1 MNNLNTSILNS
12 EKIELFSKV
21 SFLLIII
28 SDFYL
33 SYVDIGP
40 YPPRNYITAFVSL
53 FILFD
58 LKNKKFPIF
67 LKKYS
72 LSFLYIFIILFYLL
86 LQYLVKGN
94 FLLSLFKKDL
104 LKFGT
109 LFISM
114 QFILEYLDFKFIKK
128 SLYLVTLIT
137 FTIAIFQFFDFELA
151 WKLRELLDHD
161 SCKLFCLA
169 SSRPSGLAYYTLTLA
184 EQLLIVTPFITLELF
199 GFSTYSKKRKVTSLL
214 TNLAFFAGIL
224 IINNRVNTL
233 SYLLSLIYIT
243 FISFK
248 NRRRALFTSLT
259 GIAILSLI
267 VSSFFRLFTF
277 IPSSDLARFEALMGS
292 IHLVKE
298 NFFLGLGDK
307 LSHLKDLLGELK
319 TSTLYFSNFKTLGNI
334 SPHNSFINLHLKLGL
349 LGTTLNVFA
358 IARLIRISHPSKLFL
373 IATVVN
379 SLTHNSGYFLSSA
392 SAIGLTI
399 FLSIKSNLKLK
410 LNDKKSLHSFHL

>member
-1 MNNLNTSILNS
+1 M
-12 EKIELFSKV
+12 ELFSKV

-67 LKKYS
+67 IKKYS
-72 LSFLYIFIILFYLL
+72 LSFLYIFTILFYLL

-94 FLLSLFKKDL
+94 VLLSLFKKDL

-114 QFILEYLDFKFIKK
+114 QFILEYLDLKFIKK

-137 FTIAIFQFFDFELA
+137 FTIAIFQFFGFDFA
-151 WKLRELLDHD
+151 WNLREVLDQE

-169 SSRPSGLAYYTLTLA
+169 SSRPAGLAYYTLTLA
-184 EQLLIVTPFITLELF
+184 EQLLIVTPFITLELC
-199 GFSTYSKKRKVTSLL
+199 GFSTYSTKRKTTSLL
-214 TNLAFFAGIL
+214 INFIFFAGIL

-243 FISFK
+243 FISLK
-248 NRRRALFTSLT
+248 HNKKMLFLCVF
-259 GIAILSLI
+259 GIGILSLLT
-267 VSSFFRLFTF
+267 SYFFRLFTF
-277 IPSSDLARFEALMGS
+277 IPSSDIARLEALTGS
-292 IHLVKE
+292 LYLVKE
-298 NFFLGLGDK
+298 NYLLGLGDK
-307 LSHLKDLLGELK
+307 LNNTKDLLRGLK
-319 TSTLYFSNFKTLGNI
+319 ASTIYFSSFKTLGSI
-334 SPHNSFINLHLKLGL
+334 SPHNYFINLHLKLGL
-349 LGTTLNVFA
+349 LGTALNVFA
-358 IARLIRISHPSKLFL
+358 LAKLIKLNHLSKLFL
-373 IATVVN
+373 FATIVN

-392 SAIGLTI
+392 SAIGLVI
-399 FLSIKSNLKLK
+399 FFSLKSNYR
-410 LNDKKSLHSFHL
+410 